1 MMAADRSPARHEEA
15 VVDER
20 HPWPGLV
27 PFREAY
33 SRFFFGRSLEQEE
46 LLRSIRRGITTLLF
60 GESGLGKTS
69 LLQAGLFPR
78 LRENGYLPVLVRLD
92 YAAEALPPS
101 EQIKRLLNQAIA
113 DAGLDASRRIEP
125 QETLWEY
132 FHRRELALVDRSGE
146 PIIPIIVFDQFEEF
160 FTLGLNQRKADCQ
173 IFLSELSDLTENRPP
188 AAVKARLERSPDQIV
203 RYVFNRD
210 DYRIVITLREDFLPA
225 LEMFRTSAPSLGR
238 NRFRLTRMKGPQA
251 LQAVVEPGRDIVS
264 EEVAWRIVSLVG
276 GGPANDVSL
285 EANKDIEVEPSL
297 LSLFCSELNER
308 RLAADQAEITAE
320 LVERS
325 RRDILRSFYERA
337 LNDQPQA
344 VREFVED
351 QLVTDSGARDSIA
364 RERAERL
371 LADKG
376 VPASVIDELVR
387 RRLLHIEERREGP
400 RVELIH
406 DVLLDIV
413 RQGKA
418 ERGSLAL
425 RQALARTRKRYII
438 RAGAAVAIVILLA
451 GTVTFVAVETARLR
465 NEQNQK
471 LIAYGNQLQELL
483 DLRDEQN
490 RKLIAYGNQLQELLD
505 LRDEQNQKLLAYGNN
520 LQGLLESLMPVLGK
534 FVERS
539 EAQTL
544 SGDKFLDEQV
554 RPLMNKIIAL
564 ADQMR
569 GPGYDPRFMRA
580 KALSLVILAKVANA
594 DDSPK
599 YIEDA
604 TQIATELLR
613 QGKNFDDISK
623 GYDTFDAITQVWE
636 SRRNTDLALISVR
649 QSLEI
654 LQQIDFRVLN
664 VDQRNWFVGSA
675 VLRQANILR
684 KASRFDEAE
693 DSLRWGLRELFD
705 ADKAPLVS
713 LQVDLYNNLGE
724 VLLSARDRA
733 TDGTA
738 KRRAI
743 DAALIE
749 FERAWDKVVV
759 YLRLQDSI
767 STRNW
772 MARLAKKIAGLH
784 QDIRNVERARIFY
797 NYQLRVR
804 RSLVPDDSKPLTISH
819 DVDGAKRDLAAA
831 LRDIGYLEQTQG
843 DKSKAIEYYN
853 ECVGSM
859 EALVRKDPAPTN
871 QQSLGFCYVGLADA
885 LLADGK
891 RAGALTNYQKALTI
905 REALAAAEPNNADRQ
920 SGLAY
925 VYAALADALLAD
937 GKRAEALSNGWK
949 ALAIREKL
957 AAAEPANAGRQS
969 DLAYVYEKL
978 GDALLAGGERT
989 EALANYQNALAIR
1002 EKLAVAEP
1010 TTARQSDLSYV
1021 YRLFA
1026 DALLADGKRAEAL
1039 TNYRKALAIREQ
1051 LAAAEPANASR
1062 QGDLSYV
1069 YRVLADALLA
1079 DGKRAEALT
1088 NYRKAVAIREQ
1099 LATAEPDN
1107 ADRQTALIFVYRKLA
1122 DALLADGKRAEAL
1135 TNYQKVLAIREKLA
1149 AQTEQAEAA
1158 ANGKPGAATAD
1169 KLGAVAWSAL
1179 FAQDFDKALAA
1190 SDRALALAPDKVWLL
1205 TNRAHALMFLGRVDD
1220 ARSLYLQYRGAKNV
1234 QGGKSWET
1242 VILED
1247 FAELRKAGLM
1257 HRLMDEIEKRFT
1269 ASG

>member
-251 LQAVVEPGRDIVS
+251 LQAVVEPGRGIVS

-490 RKLIAYGNQLQELLD
+490 
-505 LRDEQNQKLLAYGNN
+505 QKLLAYGNN

-636 SRRNTDLALISVR
+636 RRRNTDLALISVR

-733 TDGTA
+733 TDRTA
-738 KRRAI
+738 KRRAT

-925 VYAALADALLAD
+925 VYEKLGDALLA
-937 GKRAEALSNGWK
+937 GGERTEALSNGWK

-1051 LAAAEPANASR
+1051 LAA
-1062 QGDLSYV
+1062 
-1069 YRVLADALLA
+1069 
-1079 DGKRAEALT
+1079 
-1088 NYRKAVAIREQ
+1088 
-1099 LATAEPDN
+1099 AEPDN

-1242 VILED
+1242 VIIEE

-1269 ASG
+1269 AS